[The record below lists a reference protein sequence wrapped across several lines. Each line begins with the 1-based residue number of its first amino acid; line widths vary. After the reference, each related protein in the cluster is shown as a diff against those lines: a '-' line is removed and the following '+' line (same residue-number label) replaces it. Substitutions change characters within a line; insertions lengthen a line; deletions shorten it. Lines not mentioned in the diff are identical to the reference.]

1 MCVIEDLFKV
11 ASNGKPNIW

>member
-1 MCVIEDLFKV
+1 VIEDLFKV